1 MSLSTEEWQEKL
13 DNPDPRIKWAMDVM
27 DREGNDFE
35 GFLGR
40 IWAPASSAIFPVAG
54 NTARNITN
62 RVPLRTNLPV
72 ALVLT
77 PVFGLLGHYTRSENA
92 FNVFTILFLFFQKV
106 FRQTACWRGGHYET
120 LYYHPPRIVPWATK
134 SQVHWQ
140 NWAFQALQMVISLV
154 YIFVLFRVV
163 LV

>member
-1 MSLSTEEWQEKL
+1 MSLSTEEWQDKL

-77 PVFGLLGHYTRSENA
+77 PVFGLLGHYTRSGTKP
-92 FNVFTILFLFFQKV
+92 FMGLQISILSFQKV
-106 FRQTACWRGGHYET
+106 FRQTACRWGGNHET

-154 YIFVLFRVV
+154 YLCSSE
-163 LV
+163 

>member
-1 MSLSTEEWQEKL
+1 MSLSTEEWQDKL

-77 PVFGLLGHYTRSENA
+77 PVFGLLGHYTRSGTKPSLCFFHN
-92 FNVFTILFLFFQKV
+92 FYLFRKFFDRQRADEEAIMKHYIITHPELFP
-106 FRQTACWRGGHYET
+106 E
-120 LYYHPPRIVPWATK
+120 PPRVK
-134 SQVHWQ
+134 
-140 NWAFQALQMVISLV
+140 
-154 YIFVLFRVV
+154 YIDKIEPFKPYRW
-163 LV
+163 